1 MAPRSR
7 WPIVALLDALQVQ
20 GPALLRGILAP
31 PRWSRRQVEPP
42 GGTNSQLFSFFNV
55 AKPTLPGNASTHMT
69 LGKEL
74 HIVSCESTMSR
85 KIKRDDGGGVRRAL
99 KQARAMLLESKHAQ
113 VNLRYSTYMQG
124 WEGCDLQL
132 TPSPTWRGPPKKQV
146 KLVREKR
153 NQGDFDHHLFT

>member
-1 MAPRSR
+1 MAYRGSSGCIAGSGPCPTPRHS
-7 WPIVALLDALQVQ
+7 
-20 GPALLRGILAP
+20 GPT
-31 PRWSRRQVEPP
+31 QVELQESR
-42 GGTNSQLFSFFNV
+42 GSNSQSFSFLTVF
-55 AKPTLPGNASTHMT
+55 KPRLPENTSPHMT
-69 LGKEL
+69 VVKEL
-74 HIVSCESTMSR
+74 QIVSCESTMSR